1 MSSDDETS
9 WAALRQ
15 LLVARYDEFQRRL
28 TRRLGSADVAQETLH
43 ELYLRLDRPE
53 SAGTLQNPASYL
65 LTSALNLARD
75 QWRAEQRRGERI
87 DMDTLYAIVDENPGP
102 ERIVDSRRAVEL
114 LSHAL
119 LTLTP
124 RQRQILLA
132 ARVERLS
139 QPEIAKRFN
148 ISPRYV
154 RTELQ
159 RALEH
164 CHRYLAKN
172 F

>member
-1 MSSDDETS
+1 MSRDDETS
-9 WAALRQ
+9 WATLRQ
-15 LLVARYDEFQRRL
+15 LLVARYDEFQQRL

-43 ELYLRLDRPE
+43 ELYLRLERPDN
-53 SAGTLQNPASYL
+53 AGVVQNPGSYL

-75 QWRAEQRRGERI
+75 HWRAEQRRGERVDI
-87 DMDTLYAIVDENPGP
+87 ETLYAIVDENPGP
-102 ERIVDSRRAVEL
+102 DRITDSHRAAEL
-114 LSHAL
+114 LDRAL

-124 RQRQILLA
+124 RQRQVLLA
-132 ARVERLS
+132 VRVEGLT
-139 QPEIAKRFN
+139 QPEVAKRLN
-148 ISPRYV
+148 ISSRYV

-164 CHRYLAKN
+164 CHRYLAKK